1 MRWTEITIGGLI
13 LFDFFFSSEI
23 GIIMLFSIPLILVL
37 MFTIWMDSKKEKE
50 ESEKSRREL
59 EEWVKNLEEKLLQK
73 EKEETKWTFR
83 GRKMSS
89 YNMGIGLKVSF
100 VAFFV
105 ILSISVLL
113 NVYFYS
119 FQEEINNL
127 KKPKLVAVVQ
137 GSDERPLLQSS
148 FLHLTGYVFNVGK
161 DIARDCSL
169 HVILYQGNVV
179 AVDTYIRLGNING

>member
-1 MRWTEITIGGLI
+1 
-13 LFDFFFSSEI
+13 
-23 GIIMLFSIPLILVL
+23 
-37 MFTIWMDSKKEKE
+37 
-50 ESEKSRREL
+50 
-59 EEWVKNLEEKLLQK
+59 
-73 EKEETKWTFR
+73 
-83 GRKMSS
+83 
-89 YNMGIGLKVSF
+89 MGIGLKVAF
-100 VAFFV
+100 VTFFV

-113 NVYFYS
+113 NVYFYT

-179 AVDTYIRLGNING
+179 AVDTYIRLGNINGEKGISVDDEIYYQGASLTDYSITPEY